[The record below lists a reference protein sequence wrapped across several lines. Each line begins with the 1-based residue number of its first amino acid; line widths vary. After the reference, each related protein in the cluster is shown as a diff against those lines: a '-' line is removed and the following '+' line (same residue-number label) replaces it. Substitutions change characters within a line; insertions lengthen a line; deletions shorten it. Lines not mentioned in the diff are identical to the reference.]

1 MNKRRQLVWTLA
13 AALLLGGCTTTVNV
27 PEQETEK
34 EAVVEDTQTVQPE
47 PTAQEEIQ
55 PTETQEAEPLRQ
67 AATPTATGDCTRGA
81 TQTQGGAVSF
91 HE

>member
-34 EAVVEDTQTVQPE
+34 EAVVENTQTVQPE
-47 PTAQEEIQ
+47 TTAQ
-55 PTETQEAEPLRQ
+55 
-67 AATPTATGDCTRGA
+67 
-81 TQTQGGAVSF
+81 
-91 HE
+91 